1 MPNNYSSA
9 EIVKVLESIGFHFVS
24 QKGSHGK
31 FKDGCS
37 HIVIVPMSKKEIP
50 EGTLRSIL
58 RQADISLIDFKKHLQ
73 NL

>member
-1 MPNNYSSA
+1 MPNIYSSK
-9 EIVKVLESIGFHFVS
+9 EITSVLERIGFRFVS

-31 FKDGCS
+31 FKDLNENTA
-37 HIVIVPMSKKEIP
+37 IVPMNKKEIP

-58 RQADISLIDFKKHLQ
+58 KQANINLKDFKN